1 MIVDDQFEII
11 RKLDQL
17 AHEDETRKA
26 MIRLAIMKV
35 RSFKSANLKTSSLP
49 PDSEELLKKC
59 HNYELTI
66 NRLKQEFNTKDK
78 LNESAIEK
86 LKADI
91 AKIRKEKLQ
100 LQNTV
105 NKQPTKSISKP
116 NSQSRLNLSFSN
128 TPYLTRAMTG
138 SSSPVTKHRP
148 SLFDR
153 QNRGIL
159 SPINTRERFS
169 KHDLGLGYN
178 NITLNKTPKST
189 LNSKLLVNKAEIKST
204 PSKSPIRS
212 PGKTPSRLS
221 FIADFDK
228 ESQESE
234 KSPSPEFT
242 PSKRHPFSE
251 GMNKIDEE
259 LAAELN
265 KDGPDANSTT
275 LLEEDYDEDESDDGF
290 PQAKR
295 INRSNDKIKTPK
307 TTNNQS
313 MQTDD
318 SNDVFASA
326 NSSLANSTVIV
337 SQQNVKK
344 KKRINLSLANSRK
357 ISKSLSLDQ
366 EVNPIDYYKE
376 DLMNSSGGESPN
388 GDKTINTTFEKRK
401 RTVFNV

>member
-1 MIVDDQFEII
+1 MMIADDQFETI
-11 RKLDQL
+11 RRLDQL
-17 AHEDETRKA
+17 VHQDDSRKA

-35 RSFKSANLKTSSLP
+35 RSSKLVDSKTSRLP

-78 LNESAIEK
+78 MNESAIEK

-91 AKIRKEKLQ
+91 AKIRKEKTQ
-100 LQNTV
+100 LQNSIN
-105 NKQPTKSISKP
+105 NKPTKSISKP
-116 NSQSRLNLSFSN
+116 NSSRLNLSFSN
-128 TPYLTRAMTG
+128 TPYLTRAMAGT
-138 SSSPVTKHRP
+138 SSPVTKPRP

-159 SPINTRERFS
+159 SPINTKDRYL
-169 KHDLGLGYN
+169 KNDLGLGYN
-178 NITLNKTPKST
+178 NLTLNKTPKST
-189 LNSKLLVNKAEIKST
+189 LSSKLLVGKAEIKNT

-234 KSPSPEFT
+234 KSPSPDFT
-242 PSKRHPFSE
+242 PSKRHPFGE

-275 LLEEDYDEDESDDGF
+275 LLEEDYDEESDDGF

-295 INRSNDKIKTPK
+295 VNRSSDKVKPSK
-307 TTNNQS
+307 SNRS

-388 GDKTINTTFEKRK
+388 GNKTINTTFEKRK